1 MKKVILFSIWL
12 FPFILSAQDY
22 RVSLIPDSLI
32 NNAVAVKRAEEI
44 QVLIKGIDKA
54 VVKTKY
60 AYTILN
66 EAGEAFAY
74 YSNYYD
80 RFESLSDISGRM
92 FDADGKLLKSIKK
105 KDIADIAENDEESL
119 ITDARIKKFAFYNK
133 IYPYTV
139 EFEDEKY
146 YNGIFNLPT
155 WLPVTYEK
163 LSVQKSSFSVEAP
176 DGYQLR
182 YKQFNYAGQPQISN
196 NHNTVIY
203 SWCLNNQKA
212 ILPETDQ
219 PDWHEIT
226 TSVYIAPT
234 DFEYGG
240 HKGNMSTWNDFG
252 KFVYELYAGR
262 DVLTDKVKQE
272 VHRLTDNLSSKEEKV
287 KVLYNYLQQ
296 TTRYV
301 GIQLGIGG
309 YQPFEAKFV
318 AEKKYGDCK
327 ALSNYMVSLLK
338 EAGIRANWVIIKSGE
353 GQKGLFED
361 FPANQFDHVIT
372 CIPDIKDTLWLECTS
387 QTKSPGYMGTF
398 TGNRKALLI
407 SETGGYIVTT
417 PNYTAADNL
426 LLRKVNASVDT
437 DGNLIADVYTRFTGI
452 QQEEQYELLHSVNKE
467 QREKYLNNILN
478 LPTYKVEKND
488 YQETKT
494 RVPVI
499 NEYLK
504 ITSSNYAS
512 VTGKRLFIQPN
523 LFNRGAELSTGKPRL
538 FDIEF
543 RFSFKDEDTVL
554 IKIPSGYLTEAMPR
568 DLSIKN
574 KFGNYS
580 ISYKVSNDTITLL
593 RTNERNAATF
603 PAKDYDDLVK
613 FSESIYKADRA
624 RIVLV
629 KKG

>member
-1 MKKVILFSIWL
+1 
-12 FPFILSAQDY
+12 
-22 RVSLIPDSLI
+22 
-32 NNAVAVKRAEEI
+32 
-44 QVLIKGIDKA
+44 
-54 VVKTKY
+54 
-60 AYTILN
+60 
-66 EAGEAFAY
+66 
-74 YSNYYD
+74 
-80 RFESLSDISGRM
+80 
-92 FDADGKLLKSIKK
+92 
-105 KDIADIAENDEESL
+105 
-119 ITDARIKKFAFYNK
+119 
-133 IYPYTV
+133 
-139 EFEDEKY
+139 
-146 YNGIFNLPT
+146 
-155 WLPVTYEK
+155 
-163 LSVQKSSFSVEAP
+163 
-176 DGYQLR
+176 
-182 YKQFNYAGQPQISN
+182 
-196 NHNTVIY
+196 
-203 SWCLNNQKA
+203 
-212 ILPETDQ
+212 
-219 PDWHEIT
+219 
-226 TSVYIAPT
+226 
-234 DFEYGG
+234 
-240 HKGNMSTWNDFG
+240 
-252 KFVYELYAGR
+252 
-262 DVLTDKVKQE
+262 
-272 VHRLTDNLSSKEEKV
+272 
-287 KVLYNYLQQ
+287 
-296 TTRYV
+296 
-301 GIQLGIGG
+301 
-309 YQPFEAKFV
+309 
-318 AEKKYGDCK
+318 
-327 ALSNYMVSLLK
+327 
-338 EAGIRANWVIIKSGE
+338 
-353 GQKGLFED
+353 
-361 FPANQFDHVIT
+361 
-372 CIPDIKDTLWLECTS
+372 
-387 QTKSPGYMGTF
+387 MGTF